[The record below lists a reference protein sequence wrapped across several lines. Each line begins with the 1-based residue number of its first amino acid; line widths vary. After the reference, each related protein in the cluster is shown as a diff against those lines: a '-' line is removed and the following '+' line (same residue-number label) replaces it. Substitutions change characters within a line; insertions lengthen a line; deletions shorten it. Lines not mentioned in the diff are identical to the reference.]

1 MKSPK
6 EKEIKPNLPKPLEPA
21 MNEAERNIA
30 EIIRGIKRRLNSQVD
45 KAADKTAQLTTAGE
59 LKLLFKNAAKEQTKI
74 AFNNVENL
82 VLAGLSLIPVFGEI
96 EGGAVAIAELADAA
110 KLEGATLEQANALAK
125 GAEVNVRGGVCYPLI
140 KVLGIEGAKRLNKV
154 LKAIDPY
161 PNIPAV
167 VTLASGGAE
176 LMGIHGATAI
186 PSAAQ
191 LLVNEFKTIA
201 LGAKTALKAGQII
214 LKSPQV
220 RRMHEFGSSVLSTL
234 DARIQAVT
242 SPRVSQ
248 AAHAFA

>member
-1 MKSPK
+1 M
-6 EKEIKPNLPKPLEPA
+6 
-21 MNEAERNIA
+21 
-30 EIIRGIKRRLNSQVD
+30 
-45 KAADKTAQLTTAGE
+45 
-59 LKLLFKNAAKEQTKI
+59 
-74 AFNNVENL
+74 
-82 VLAGLSLIPVFGEI
+82 FGEI

-110 KLEGATLEQANALAK
+110 KLEGATLAQANALAK

-214 LKSPQV
+214 VKSPQV